1 MNTLALALKSY
12 STESIC
18 ILDSTISSEA
28 YVPLDLSKH
37 NDDLIDLDITDHAV
51 CQTYID
57 DVLKTK
63 QGVIAYGGYLEQR
76 NLYNDKEGFTSSNK
90 PVRNIH
96 LGIDFWCDA
105 GTKVIVPL
113 DGKVHS
119 FKNNTTIGDY
129 GPTIILEHVLNEIT
143 FYTLYGHLAVDS
155 LSGLC
160 IGKDF
165 KAGDV
170 LATLGTPDIN
180 VNYAPHLHFQII
192 QDLKGNEGDYP
203 GVCAEGQLSFYKEN
217 CPDPNLLF
225 KLGVV

>member
-1 MNTLALALKSY
+1 MNTLAQALESY
-12 STESIC
+12 AVKTIY
-18 ILDSTISSEA
+18 ILDATISSEL
-28 YVPLDLSKH
+28 YVPLDLSIY
-37 NDDLIDLDITDHAV
+37 NEDLIDLDITDYSV
-51 CQTYID
+51 CQAYID
-57 DVLKTK
+57 GVLESK

-76 NLYNDKEGFTSSNK
+76 NLYSDKEGFTSNSK

-113 DGKVHS
+113 DGKIHS

-155 LSGLC
+155 LSGLY
-160 IGKDF
+160 IGSTF
-165 KAGDV
+165 EAGDV
-170 LATLGTPDIN
+170 LANLGTPDIN

-192 QDLKGNEGDYP
+192 QDLEGNEGDYP
-203 GVCAEGQLSFYKEN
+203 GVCAEEKLSFYKDN
-217 CPDPNLLF
+217 CPDPNLLL
-225 KLGVV
+225 KL